1 MINHEKLKES
11 LIQYK
16 AAFENRWPDERY
28 KWEAV
33 KWFQEH
39 WDINADNFYEI
50 FTVATDK
57 TFNLLASMNNFPRGM
72 IQVYDEQDKEAVRE
86 MFIGLY
92 DESKPVTDRIARFQ
106 VSVQA
111 LCDRLSPG
119 KQHYQ
124 RPMAITVYLW
134 LKFPSKYDVFKYS
147 VCKGTSQYLEN
158 TFVPKK
164 GNVPANIKGNMELID
179 EILSE
184 VER

>member
-1 MINHEKLKES
+1 MEGGARMINHEKLKES

-39 WDINADNFYEI
+39 WDINADNFYEM

-72 IQVYDEQDKEAVRE
+72 IQVYAEQDKEAVRE
-86 MFIGLY
+86 MFIDLY

-106 VSVQA
+106 VSAQA
-111 LCDRLSPG
+111 LCDRWCGRVYRWYEYRHEVCEGSRNRKEETGSGNP
-119 KQHYQ
+119 
-124 RPMAITVYLW
+124 ATTV
-134 LKFPSKYDVFKYS
+134 
-147 VCKGTSQYLEN
+147 
-158 TFVPKK
+158 
-164 GNVPANIKGNMELID
+164 A
-179 EILSE
+179 
-184 VER
+184 